1 MPAATGQSRME
12 DRTRLPLPFRGRR
25 SIRNRATSDRI
36 GISSKRFFRVELS
49 GLGRALHMATKR
61 DQSGSGLFGH
71 KLNDI
76 FATLLRGRTE
86 NNEG

>member
-61 DQSGSGLFGH
+61 DQSGLFRH

-76 FATLLRGRTE
+76 FATLLRGRTG